1 MTKYIHAIKGGLI
14 AFVLFTIGAIYIPG
28 RGSSSDIEI
37 ILMISTFLFAI
48 LAGFFLARLNTR
60 YNKITELVAT
70 EDAYFLSFFNTAR
83 FLGKEFVNNIRELI
97 DTYYII
103 AYDFNTDYYKSNAGV
118 LLQFYEELEK
128 VDIKK
133 NKKAESVFDEMVI
146 FLSQIEE
153 NRNKNAVLTLDRVTK
168 GQWVILL
175 LLGSIIIFFLFF
187 LKTDA
192 LYSQITTV
200 LFSTILTLI
209 ILIIRDLN
217 SLRLNGGE
225 DILQESGQEIFE
237 AIGKMRY
244 YPEKHL
250 KNGMTHI
257 PKHVKRYRLGTHEA
271 GAEKFEI
278 RIVENKV

>member
-1 MTKYIHAIKGGLI
+1 MIKYIHAVKGGFI
-14 AFVLFTIGAIYIPG
+14 AFVLFTIGVIYIPG
-28 RGSSSDIEI
+28 RGSSPDIEI

-83 FLGKEFVNNIRELI
+83 FLGKEFEDNIKELI

-103 AYDFNTDYYKSNAGV
+103 AYDFNSNYYKSNAGV
-118 LLQFYEELEK
+118 LQMFYEELEK

-133 NKKAESVFDEMVI
+133 NIKAESVFDEMVI

-153 NRNKNAVLTLDRVTK
+153 NRNKDAVLTLDKVTR
-168 GQWVILL
+168 GQWGILL

-209 ILIIRDLN
+209 ILIIRDLS
-217 SLRLNGGE
+217 SLRLNQGE

-237 AIGKMRY
+237 SIGKMRY

-250 KNGMTHI
+250 KDGMTHI
-257 PKHVKRYRLGTHEA
+257 PKHVKRYRLGTHKP

-278 RIVENKV
+278 IVVENK